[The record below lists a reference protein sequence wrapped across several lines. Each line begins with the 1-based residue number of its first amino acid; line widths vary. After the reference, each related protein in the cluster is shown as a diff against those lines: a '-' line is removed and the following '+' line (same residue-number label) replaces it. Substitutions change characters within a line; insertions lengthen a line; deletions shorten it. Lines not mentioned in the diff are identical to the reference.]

1 MELLYFI
8 DRKITSFL
16 QSLAKNIEIKLKIS
30 FMIQRMFLMVLG
42 IIIGSTIES
51 VFLENGADYN
61 ANNIFGPFS
70 SIAFIVL
77 TILVWTVFSF
87 ALSMVLK
94 QLHTF
99 FDPDEAENSD
109 KLYHDGYYSWGVIT
123 ASIIFVIFR
132 IIYIDST
139 LTSSFMEQGIG
150 QGLYIGYLAFVSR
163 RRGSGK
169 KKKAVTSSALEKLLE
184 RCRDFLPQP
193 IPAPNPVS

>member
-8 DRKITSFL
+8 DRTITSFL
-16 QSLAKNIEIKLKIS
+16 QKTARNIESKVKIP
-30 FMIQRMFLMVLG
+30 FTIQRIFLLMMG
-42 IIIGSTIES
+42 IGIGSIIEA
-51 VFLENGADYN
+51 VFLESGADYN
-61 ANNIFGPFS
+61 ANTIFGPFS
-70 SIAFIVL
+70 SLAFVVL
-77 TILVWTVFSF
+77 TILAWT
-87 ALSMVLK
+87 LSGFVLSIVLR
-94 QLHTF
+94 QLHFF
-99 FDPDEAENSD
+99 FDPDEANSSD

-123 ASIIFVIFR
+123 ASVIFVIFR

-169 KKKAVTSSALEKLLE
+169 KKKAVTSSALEKLIE

-193 IPAPNPVS
+193 IPAPNPAS